1 MQWDSPLQASTPVTG
16 TQSSHKNNASYIY
29 ETPCLSHVQIFI
41 QYQKTHSTE
50 CSSPLLQ
57 SALQSD
63 IQNSLVSLLVTAGDC
78 CCLVAKLCLT
88 LNNSMDGILPGL
100 SVHGILQTRIL
111 EWIATSFS
119 KGASQLRD
127 RTHVFCI
134 GTWILDHWAPREAQG
149 GYISTKIK
157 KKSFLCGEYLGNC
170 KRH

>member
-50 CSSPLLQ
+50 CSSLLLQ

-88 LNNSMDGILPGL
+88 LNNSMDCILPGL

-111 EWIATSFS
+111 EWIAISYCRGS
-119 KGASQLRD
+119 SRLRD
-127 RTHVFCI
+127 RTLVSYITGRFFTI
-134 GTWILDHWAPREAQG
+134 WAKL
-149 GYISTKIK
+149 YSNTKLK
-157 KKSFLCGEYLGNC
+157 V
-170 KRH
+170 